1 MTGAVFRPSSPAQKD
16 PPSLLPSPPL
26 LFIVV
31 VLEEKE
37 EERLIV
43 PLFLFPSFSSCLK
56 AHCTVGNR
64 RESTRGYWDWPFSR
78 FAFTISHFSEGRS
91 RGRSKMQKSMSIS
104 FLVLGAN

>member
-16 PPSLLPSPPL
+16 PPSLPSPPL

-78 FAFTISHFSEGRS
+78 FALPSLSAVSVKEDHEVDRKCKNQCPFHS
-91 RGRSKMQKSMSIS
+91 
-104 FLVLGAN
+104 LYLAN